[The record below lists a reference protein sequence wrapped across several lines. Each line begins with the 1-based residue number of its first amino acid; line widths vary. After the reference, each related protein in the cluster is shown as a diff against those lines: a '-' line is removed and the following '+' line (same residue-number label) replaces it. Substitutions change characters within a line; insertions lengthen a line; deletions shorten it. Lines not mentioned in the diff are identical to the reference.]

1 MLSAPHGANSED
13 MNKNLAKS
21 ASGLP
26 IVLPLRLYFCLFH
39 RVTGRELIQKT
50 RWSGCPIY
58 AQAATIQYFSWTRD

>member
-1 MLSAPHGANSED
+1 MLSAPQGANSED

-39 RVTGRELIQKT
+39 RVTREGANTKDNMVWIRPSYTKVATFNILLIL
-50 RWSGCPIY
+50 
-58 AQAATIQYFSWTRD
+58 